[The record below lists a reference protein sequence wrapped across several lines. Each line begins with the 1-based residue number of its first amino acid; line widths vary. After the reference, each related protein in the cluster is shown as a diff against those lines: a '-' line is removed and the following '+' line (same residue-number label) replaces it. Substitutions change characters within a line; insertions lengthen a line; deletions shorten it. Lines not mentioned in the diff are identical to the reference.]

1 MNLIDKIKVVVLDC
15 YGTVVGYGLTEGQKQ
30 TARKGLIEFLDRMVD
45 RNIDLVIATDDHR
58 KDRVF
63 NLLNE
68 IGIAKYFA
76 PQPLTSGLQEK
87 RHNGGKVSDQ
97 ERITYQQKFDHYY
110 LDHFQFYGYDEL
122 DFTKHEYGDK
132 DFARIAEDFE
142 VGTDEIYFIGDNGV
156 GRDKRSAE
164 RYNVEWTNCEQ
175 YHPNAK
181 FGDEYDFN
189 SILQPFV
196 WDDEKVKDFTK
207 FCSSGIKSH
216 GLAKTIADK
225 LEWFKIENQKGDSK

>member
-1 MNLIDKIKVVVLDC
+1 
-15 YGTVVGYGLTEGQKQ
+15 
-30 TARKGLIEFLDRMVD
+30 MVD

-68 IGIAKYFA
+68 IGIAKYFT
-76 PQPLTSGLQEK
+76 PQ
-87 RHNGGKVSDQ
+87 HGGKVSDQ

-110 LDHFQFYGYDEL
+110 LHHFQFYGYDEL
-122 DFTKHEYGDK
+122 DFTWHHHGDK

-189 SILQPFV
+189 SILQPFT
-196 WDDEKVKDFTK
+196 WNDEKVKEFANFYTQ
-207 FCSSGIKSH
+207 GIGPRS
-216 GLAKTIADK
+216 IDDK
-225 LEWFKIENQKGDSK
+225 LEWFKIENQKGDSNWYRLMSLALPKNVPQRH